1 MGHGKL
7 KKFNEN
13 ETFGC
18 LLQPASDEVLD
29 RKGDESWTPLNLR
42 DHSVKG
48 HWCEQM
54 FHGRQCPVV
63 LELGCGKGEYTIAL
77 AERNPEVNYIGCLLY
92 TSDAADETLV
102 V

>member
-29 RKGDESWTPLNLR
+29 RKGDE
-42 DHSVKG
+42 
-48 HWCEQM
+48 
-54 FHGRQCPVV
+54 
-63 LELGCGKGEYTIAL
+63 
-77 AERNPEVNYIGCLLY
+77 
-92 TSDAADETLV
+92 
-102 V
+102 